1 MDQQKMDDLHTLLNI
16 IIQSLIDSVGSEF
29 ECFYC

>member
-16 IIQSLIDSVGSEF
+16 IIQYLIDSVGSEF